1 MGRQK
6 LRGRYIS
13 QEKVAN
19 LSMTHGKDREERTKN
34 EKKGIPA
41 AGSETV

>member
-1 MGRQK
+1 MVRRE

-13 QEKVAN
+13 QGKVAN

-41 AGSETV
+41 TGSETV